1 MIAPRT
7 QFGKY
12 VCLGLHHIEVIC
24 IIVAWWLFKKNLYQ
38 QRSEILNELASKY
51 SSVCFIY
58 LSTWLTLSINVK
70 NEITEK
76 ERCQLADCD

>member
-7 QFGKY
+7 EFGKY
-12 VCLGLHHIEVIC
+12 VCLESHHVEVIC
-24 IIVAWWLFKKNLYQ
+24 IIVAWWLLKKNLYQ
-38 QRSEILNELASKY
+38 QRSEILNGLASKY

-58 LSTWLTLSINVK
+58 LGTWLTLSINVK